1 MYYYL
6 EAGGPLMWV
15 LLIMSI
21 LSVTIILE
29 RTCFFFFRQ
38 KIHNKNFYS
47 DVIKAVNE
55 NNIQEA
61 IEICQREKNSI
72 GYTVSEFLN
81 RYDTKGDFYHFEQ
94 LIKEIEID
102 TLDSLEKRL
111 HFLGLIG
118 NTAPMVGL
126 LGTVTGMIKA
136 FTNLASFGAGDATI
150 VAGGISEAL
159 ITTAGGLFIAIPT
172 IVAYN
177 LFNRKIDS
185 IESDIDKITTTLV
198 NILRRK

>member
-21 LSVTIILE
+21 LSVAIILE
-29 RTCFFFFRQ
+29 RACFFFFRQ

>member
-21 LSVTIILE
+21 LSVAIILE

-47 DVIKAVNE
+47 DIIKAVNE
-55 NNIQEA
+55 NNIQGA

-136 FTNLASFGAGDATI
+136 FTNLASFGAGDATV

>member
-47 DVIKAVNE
+47 DIIKAVNE
-55 NNIQEA
+55 NNIQGA